1 MKRLKNDNLRA
12 FFYLLPALII
22 IVMFQFY
29 PIIKSF
35 LMGFY
40 TDFDYLT
47 NSVYEVGIDN
57 FVHVSED
64 ISFHKAIINTC
75 VYAFIATPLGIIIA
89 LIFALILNSNIKFKK
104 LFTNVFFL
112 PFVTSTTAVA
122 VVFRWMLNKDF
133 GIVNAFLD
141 VLGMGKVS
149 WLMDPNMTIPI
160 LVVLSIWK
168 GLGYKIIIFLA
179 SLQNI
184 DSRYNMAGR
193 MDGASKFQRIC
204 HITIP
209 ILKPTILFLTTIS
222 LIESFKLFD
231 EIYVL
236 YGKKSGPLE
245 SGLTIVYYIFDKFYS
260 HWEFSIASAAAFILF
275 LIILIFTI
283 LQFIITRRK
292 EE

>member
-12 FFYLLPALII
+12 FFYLLPALTII
-22 IVMFQFY
+22 LMFQFY

-35 LMGFY
+35 IMGFY
-40 TDFDYLT
+40 TNFDYLT
-47 NSVYEVGIDN
+47 NTVYEVGLEN
-57 FVHVSED
+57 FEYVSKD

-75 VYAFIATPLGIIIA
+75 IYAFIATPLGIITA
-89 LIFALILNSNIKFKK
+89 LIFALILNSNIKFKN
-104 LFTNVFFL
+104 LFTNAFFL
-112 PFVTSTTAVA
+112 PFVTSTTAIA

-133 GIVNAFLD
+133 GIINAFLS
-141 VLGMGKVS
+141 VLGIAKVS
-149 WLMDPNMTIPI
+149 WLMNPDMTIPI

-168 GLGYKIIIFLA
+168 GLGYKIIIFLVG
-179 SLQNI
+179 LRNI
-184 DSRYNMAGR
+184 DGRYNMAGR
-193 MDGASKFQRIC
+193 MDGASKFQRIY

-245 SGLTIVYYIFDKFYS
+245 SGLTIVYYIFEKFYS

-275 LIILIFTI
+275 VIILIFTI
-283 LQFIITRRK
+283 LQFIINRRK

>member
-193 MDGASKFQRIC
+193 IDGASKFQRIC

>member
-122 VVFRWMLNKDF
+122 VAFRWMLNKDF

-193 MDGASKFQRIC
+193 IDGASKFQRIC

>member
-1 MKRLKNDNLRA
+1 MKRLRNDNLRA

-193 MDGASKFQRIC
+193 IDGASKFQRIC

>member
-22 IVMFQFY
+22 IVMFQLY

-179 SLQNI
+179 SLQNV

-193 MDGASKFQRIC
+193 IDGASKFQRIC

>member
-112 PFVTSTTAVA
+112 PFDTSTTAVA

-193 MDGASKFQRIC
+193 IDGASKFQRIC

-283 LQFIITRRK
+283 LQFIITKRK

>member
-193 MDGASKFQRIC
+193 IDGASKFQRIC

-209 ILKPTILFLTTIS
+209 ILKPTILFLTIIS

>member
-1 MKRLKNDNLRA
+1 MKRLKNDNLKA

-35 LMGFY
+35 MMGFY
-40 TDFDYLT
+40 TNFDYLT

-57 FVHVSED
+57 FIRVSED

-75 VYAFIATPLGIIIA
+75 AYAFIATPLGIIIA
-89 LIFALILNSNIKFKK
+89 LIFALILNSNIRFKK

-141 VLGMGKVS
+141 VLGMPKVS

-193 MDGASKFQRIC
+193 MDGASKLQRIYY
-204 HITIP
+204 ITIP

-283 LQFIITRRK
+283 LQFIITRKK

>member
-141 VLGMGKVS
+141 VLGMGKIS

-179 SLQNI
+179 LLQNI

-193 MDGASKFQRIC
+193 IDGASKFQRIC

-283 LQFIITRRK
+283 LQFIITKRK

>member
-141 VLGMGKVS
+141 MLGMGKIS

-193 MDGASKFQRIC
+193 IDGASKFQRIC

-283 LQFIITRRK
+283 LQFIITKRK

>member
-89 LIFALILNSNIKFKK
+89 LVFALILNSNIKFKK

-193 MDGASKFQRIC
+193 IDGASKFQRIC

-283 LQFIITRRK
+283 LQFIITKRK

>member
-141 VLGMGKVS
+141 VLGMGKIS

-193 MDGASKFQRIC
+193 IDGASKFQRIC

>member
-193 MDGASKFQRIC
+193 IDGASKFQRIC

-283 LQFIITRRK
+283 LQFIITKRK

>member
-193 MDGASKFQRIC
+193 MDGASKCQRIC

>member
-75 VYAFIATPLGIIIA
+75 VYAFVATPLGIIIA

-193 MDGASKFQRIC
+193 IDGASKFQRIC

-236 YGKKSGPLE
+236 YGKKSGSLE

-283 LQFIITRRK
+283 LQFIITKRK

>member
-75 VYAFIATPLGIIIA
+75 IYAFIATPLGIIIA

-193 MDGASKFQRIC
+193 IDGASKFQRIC

>member
-141 VLGMGKVS
+141 VLGMGKIS

-193 MDGASKFQRIC
+193 IDGASKFQRIC

-283 LQFIITRRK
+283 LQFIITKRK

>member
-193 MDGASKFQRIC
+193 IDGASKFQRIC

-209 ILKPTILFLTTIS
+209 ILKPSILFLTTIS

>member
-89 LIFALILNSNIKFKK
+89 LVFALILNSNIKFKK

-193 MDGASKFQRIC
+193 IDGASKFQRIC